1 MAVKRFLLMAL
12 VLSVMVTTGPV
23 LADSDFY
30 VIAGGGATVGT
41 KISSVPFIINTPGFY
56 FFSRNLDH
64 SGTEVAI
71 LVNANNVTIDLMGFS
86 LGHSGIGGL
95 GQGIALSN
103 CNNVEIRNGTIRGFY
118 NGIFDPSTSGNN
130 HRVINIAA
138 INPGIGTSGYNILL
152 AGTDHLVKNCTA
164 SNCGAGGILIGSG
177 TITGCR
183 ASGNGTHG
191 FIIELGPGNFI
202 GNVARNNRGTGFRFY
217 GSSKIMLDQ
226 NSASDNTPNYSV
238 GDATNTAWG
247 TNAGR

>member
-1 MAVKRFLLMAL
+1 MPVKRFLLLAL
-12 VLSVMVTTGPV
+12 VFSVMVTTGPV

-64 SGTEVAI
+64 SGTEPAI
-71 LVNANNVTIDLMGFS
+71 FVNADNVTIDLMGFS
-86 LGHSGIGGL
+86 LSHTAISGL
-95 GQGIALSN
+95 GMGIALGS
-103 CNNVEIRNGTIRGFY
+103 NNVEIRNGTIRGFY
-118 NGIFDPSTSGNN
+118 IGIFSASTSGYN

-138 INPGIGTSGYNILL
+138 LNPGVGTSGGNILL

-164 SNCGAGGILIGSG
+164 ANCGASGIEIGSG

-183 ASGNGTHG
+183 AFGNGAHG
-191 FIIELGPGNFI
+191 FIIEPGPGIFI
-202 GNVARNNRGTGFRFY
+202 GNMARNNRGTGFRFY
-217 GSSKIMLDQ
+217 SSSKIMLDQ
-226 NSASDNTPNYSV
+226 NSASDNTYNYSV